1 MKLGLSSKIR
11 FIVLIVLL
19 MSMLSNF
26 ALLYFISVNPI
37 DKMIKNDL
45 SNIIWGSLIIH
56 FAISLYLI
64 ANVSNYL
71 SKALNS
77 VRYLITEVSKGNYNV
92 QLDIPYDHDP
102 EITQLVEAL
111 QKMQEVILYYDN
123 LKKEK
128 IVENRNRIISMINL
142 SEDGFIILSIKGQ
155 IIYISD
161 LIKTHFKYLEE
172 NTDIVNTHFQADV
185 ELSIKKY
192 IMNIIKTHSKS
203 EPQTYYISS
212 FKKHIYVK
220 GSLVRDS
227 RGIPIGIVICI
238 NNLHDSEK
246 QEDSKF
252 TKSLR

>member
-227 RGIPIGIVICI
+227 RGVPIGIVICI